1 MRLRGILALPAG
13 CHVNSLRDRIYNK
26 KALLFDMEVGYQSEL
41 NWNCAVV
48 QQYVPSIAKL
58 KTSLIIPCQ
67 QGSFFPLLLM
77 SNVLSSLL
85 TTNFQQ
91 VGFKKASSQTHLVSL
106 MSHPIVPKLVR
117 GIHNNACKM
126 ITRK

>member
-1 MRLRGILALPAG
+1 M
-13 CHVNSLRDRIYNK
+13 YNK

-67 QGSFFPLLLM
+67 LGSFPLPGVHGGLCNP
-77 SNVLSSLL
+77 SYCYC
-85 TTNFQQ
+85 
-91 VGFKKASSQTHLVSL
+91 
-106 MSHPIVPKLVR
+106 
-117 GIHNNACKM
+117 GI
-126 ITRK
+126 

>member
-1 MRLRGILALPAG
+1 M
-13 CHVNSLRDRIYNK
+13 YNK

-67 QGSFFPLLLM
+67 LGSFFPLLLTG
-77 SNVLSSLL
+77 LL
-85 TTNFQQ
+85 ETGGKGVAVALPTFT
-91 VGFKKASSQTHLVSL
+91 KIASE
-106 MSHPIVPKLVR
+106 
-117 GIHNNACKM
+117 
-126 ITRK
+126 